1 MSEGIDIHWDKS
13 DVVSCY
19 FPRTYQKQVPQIAFI
34 LSIYRKKRLFFV
46 IEKSKNERNFL
57 SSSNWMLAHAT
68 FEQKDSSC
76 AFERNALILVMY
88 PYMRKWIRPVDS
100 PSSIL

>member
-1 MSEGIDIHWDKS
+1 MMFWSATSRH
-13 DVVSCY
+13 
-19 FPRTYQKQVPQIAFI
+19 TYQIQVPQIAFI
-34 LSIYRKKRLFFV
+34 RSIYRKKRLFFV

-57 SSSNWMLAHAT
+57 SSSNWKLAHAT

-88 PYMRKWIRPVDS
+88 PYMRKWIRPVAS